1 MKITLRDAETYA
13 KGGSVGKAKE
23 VASKGRYGDSMII
36 HVNPDEYKELVSA
49 WGEPTFN
56 PHTGAPEFFLSGL
69 KKWLSKNEWVAPV
82 ASTVGSVVLGPAVGS
97 LLGSAGLSSGAASLL
112 GNTLVGGG
120 IGALT
125 GGSKGALTGA
135 LLGGVAAP
143 YINNAL
149 SGTAFGDAF
158 GLQNQPT
165 VTSYL
170 GSLFG
175 SNGSGAAGGA
185 GNPLGYDPTTGK
197 VVPVTGANTPSSSS
211 SGGGLLG
218 SFFGGGNSDGGGG
231 GLGLS
236 SLLVPGMMGLAAM
249 SALGGKNKQQTY
261 DPMAGSGTSG
271 NDDNPNYGSHLEPV
285 AFERK
290 NLSGEIPTADY
301 YTYGERPGKK
311 EFFTNNQLPTVQ
323 PYAEGGEVD
332 AGGAHPFVGHVL
344 SGSGGRSD
352 NVPALLSK
360 GEYVFDA
367 ETVSLLGNGDNDA
380 GAERLD
386 QMREAIRQQKGSAL
400 AKGKISPD
408 ALPPLEYL
416 GVN

>member
-1 MKITLRDAETYA
+1 MKIALRDAETYA

-36 HVNPDEYKELVSA
+36 HVNPSEYKELVSA

-82 ASTVGSVVLGPAVGS
+82 ASTVGAVALGPTVGS
-97 LLGSAGLSSGAASLL
+97 LLGSFGLSSGASSLL
-112 GNTLVGGG
+112 GNALVGGG

-125 GGSKGALTGA
+125 GGSSGALQGA

-143 YINNAL
+143 YIGNAL

-165 VTSYL
+165 ITSYL
-170 GSLFG
+170 GSLLG

-197 VVPVTGANTPSSSS
+197 VVPVTGTNTPSSN
-211 SGGGLLG
+211 SGGLFS
-218 SFFGGGNSDGGGG
+218 SFFGGNDSNGGGS
-231 GLGLS
+231 GLN

-249 SALGGKNKQQTY
+249 SSLGGKNKQQTY
-261 DPMAGSGTSG
+261 DPMGSE
-271 NDDNPNYGSHLEPV
+271 DDGNPNYGSHLKPV
-285 AFERK
+285 AFERQ
-290 NLSGEIPTADY
+290 NLSGQIPAVDY

-332 AGGAHPFVGHVL
+332 AGGTHPFVGHVL

-360 GEYVFDA
+360 GEYVIDA
-367 ETVSLLGNGDNDA
+367 ETVSLLGDGDNDA

-386 QMREAIRQQKGSAL
+386 QMREAIRQQKGTAL

>member
-1 MKITLRDAETYA
+1 MRITLREADTYA

-23 VASKGRYGDSMII
+23 VASKGRYGDSMVI
-36 HVNPDEYKELVSA
+36 HINPDEYKELVAA

-82 ASTVGSVVLGPAVGS
+82 ASTVGAVALGPTVGS
-97 LLGSAGLSSGAASLL
+97 LLGGLGLSSGASSLL
-112 GNTLVGGG
+112 GNALVGGG

-125 GGSKGALTGA
+125 GGSSGALQGA

-143 YINNAL
+143 YIGNAL

-158 GLQNQPT
+158 GMSSQPT
-165 VTSYL
+165 ITSYL

-175 SNGSGAAGGA
+175 ANGSGAAGGA

-197 VVPVTGANTPSSSS
+197 VVPVTGANTPSAEGGSGLLGALGLGGGSG
-211 SGGGLLG
+211 SGGG
-218 SFFGGGNSDGGGG
+218 S
-231 GLGLS
+231 GLG

-249 SALGGKNKQQTY
+249 SSLGGKKQQTY
-261 DPMAGSGTSG
+261 DPMAGQPQNGG
-271 NDDNPNYGSHLEPV
+271 NPNYGSHLKPV

-290 NLSGEIPTADY
+290 NLSGDIPTADY

-323 PYAEGGEVD
+323 PYAEGGGVD

-352 NVPALLSK
+352 NVSALLSK
-360 GEYVFDA
+360 GEYVFDS
-367 ETVSLLGNGDNDA
+367 ETVSLLGDGDNDA

-386 QMREAIRQQKGSAL
+386 QMREAIRQQKGQAL